1 MLRNLIILILSIIC
15 SYSTV
20 YAQDQKILLIGEC
33 NKGGAD
39 KMLEYLKENGQIN
52 LLSENNININKDNIA
67 SYPIIFICNNQYL
80 QLSSK
85 QINHIAKHIKKGGF
99 FIIDNITS
107 DYTYSLFIEQL
118 MPEFEKE
125 DIQVDNI
132 FNSMIFDLAFEES
145 PFGSNAIFI
154 NEKIALLGIKN
165 FSLLDAWNN
174 DDNEEL
180 LRLGVNIIFYYL
192 TR

>member
-1 MLRNLIILILSIIC
+1 
-15 SYSTV
+15 
-20 YAQDQKILLIGEC
+20 
-33 NKGGAD
+33 
-39 KMLEYLKENGQIN
+39 MLEYLKENGQIN

-125 DIQVDNI
+125 DIQIDNI

-145 PFGSNAIFI
+145 PFESNAIFI